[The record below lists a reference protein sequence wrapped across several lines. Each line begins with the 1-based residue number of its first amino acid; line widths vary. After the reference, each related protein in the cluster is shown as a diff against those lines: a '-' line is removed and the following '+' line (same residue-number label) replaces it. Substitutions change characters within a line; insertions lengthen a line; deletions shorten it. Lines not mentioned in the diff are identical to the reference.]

1 MDLRVDAYITKHSN
15 FTKLINEIRKTLL
28 STEFEETIKWGM
40 PTYTINGKNVVGIG
54 AFKSHFGIWFFQ
66 GALLKDTHKVLTNA
80 QEGKTQAMRQWR
92 FTNDSKIDKELLLTY
107 INEAIDNEKKGL
119 KIKPI
124 GTKKPLVIP
133 TELVSTIN
141 KNKAL
146 SISFEK
152 LSLSKKREFSEYIA
166 EAKREATKIKRLEK
180 IIPMIMNGIGLHDK
194 YKNC

>member
-180 IIPMIMNGIGLHDK
+180 IIPMIMNGTGLHDK

>member
-1 MDLRVDAYITKHSN
+1 MDSRVDAYIAKHSN

-40 PTYTINGKNVVGIG
+40 PTYTINGKNVAGIG
-54 AFKSHFGIWFFQ
+54 AFKSHCGVWFFQ
-66 GALLKDTHKVLTNA
+66 GALLKDNHKVLTNA

-92 FTNDSKIDKELLLTY
+92 FTNDSKINKKLLISY
-107 INEAIDNEKKGL
+107 IKEAIDNEKKGL
-119 KIKPI
+119 RIKPI
-124 GTKKPLVIP
+124 GTKKPLIIP
-133 TELVSTIN
+133 QELENLISKD
-141 KNKAL
+141 KNFGK
-146 SISFEK
+146 SFEV
-152 LSLSKKREFSEYIA
+152 LTLSKKREFSEYII